1 MPPEALPTD
10 EIPPADDR
18 ERRLIEAVVSL
29 AKTFREER
37 EHLLRVVQLE
47 REIELL
53 TLRLDAHERR
63 PPAELP
69 EDPRPDPSRTR
80 S

>member
-1 MPPEALPTD
+1 MNESLSD
-10 EIPPADDR
+10 DDR

-37 EHLLRVVQLE
+37 DQLMRRLCQLE
-47 REIELL
+47 QELEVL
-53 TLRLDAHERR
+53 AIRLDAQQPGASPDA
-63 PPAELP
+63 PP
-69 EDPRPDPSRTR
+69 PDPSRTP